1 MKFLKPILWTFGILV
16 VLILVAAIA
25 LVTLVN
31 PNDYKAQIIKVVK
44 EKQQR
49 TLVLEGDLSLTLFPR
64 VGLALGKTSLSEFQ
78 SEKVFARIES
88 AKVSVEVLPLLRKQL
103 RIARVELDGL
113 EATLI
118 RDKNGKTNL
127 DDLITKPQE
136 DEKKPTAEAPTKEA
150 GAVDIEGI
158 RITRSQL
165 HVRDAMTNTIATLG
179 EIDLDSG
186 RIADKTPSHIALH
199 AKLMGEQ
206 PKGQATLE
214 LKSDFEFD
222 ANASAV
228 RTEKLSVSVDGKF
241 DQQALKATLDAAL
254 LDFNSKQNT
263 LILKKLKLDASG
275 QLGETVLSKATLE
288 APQLDITPQ
297 KAQGSDINGQIV
309 VVGKQPLDLK
319 FSLSGISG
327 NAEALKISKLALDGK
342 ERVGERNIAHKLSS
356 AVNASLTRKTLELPT
371 LQVEAEVSGDA
382 KPLVMQTKGW
392 LRVDAGKQPVA
403 IRFDLTSDNLNVDLL
418 MPPST
423 ATAETSK
430 AKSGTASGKTGSE
443 SSQSTEQPIDLSA
456 LKNLNLAGTARIG
469 QLQAQG
475 IKASAVNM
483 TLKAEGGQLDIAP
496 LSAKLYDGSLNGS
509 AQINA
514 HRNSYAIKQNLS
526 NININPLLV
535 DVAKKDVLEGHGNVM
550 LDVTT
555 TGTTVSA
562 LKKALNGSAS
572 LSLKDGALK
581 GINLAKSLRD
591 FKTKIGLQKS
601 EAQASNKNEKTDF
614 SELSASFRIAH
625 GVANNNDLSAKSPFL
640 RAGGNGDIDIG
651 NNQINYLLKATVVN
665 TSTGQSGKD
674 LAQVKDLTVPVRL
687 VGPLENIDYQIEWGS
702 VSSSA
707 LKEALKPKLDEKKQE
722 LKEKAREQVKD
733 KLKGLF
739 K

>member
-1 MKFLKPILWTFGILV
+1 MKFLKPILWTFGIIVLLV
-16 VLILVAAIA
+16 IVAAVA

-44 EKQQR
+44 DKQQR

-78 SEKVFARIES
+78 SEKVFARMES

-113 EATLI
+113 EATLT

-127 DDLITKPQE
+127 DDLMAKPQE
-136 DEKKPTAEAPTKEA
+136 EGKKPAAETPAKEA
-150 GAVDIEGI
+150 GAVAIEIEGI

-179 EIDLDSG
+179 EIDLNSG

-199 AKLMGEQ
+199 AKLVSEQ
-206 PKGQATLE
+206 PKGHATLE

-222 ANASAV
+222 LNASAV
-228 RTEKLSVSVDGKF
+228 RTEKLALSVDGQF

-263 LILKKLKLDASG
+263 LVLKKLKLDASG
-275 QLGETVLSKATLE
+275 QLGETTLSKATLE

-309 VVGKQPLDLK
+309 LAGKQPLDLK

-327 NAEALKISKLALDGK
+327 NAEALKIGKLTLDGK
-342 ERVGERNIAHKLSS
+342 ERVGERTIAHKISS
-356 AVNASLTRKTLELPT
+356 TVNASLTHKTVELPT
-371 LQVEAEVSGDA
+371 LQVEAEVSGGA

-392 LRVDAGKQPVA
+392 LRVDASKQPLA
-403 IRFDLTSDNLNVDLL
+403 IRFDLTSDNLNLDLL
-418 MPPST
+418 MPPNT

-430 AKSGTASGKTGSE
+430 AKSGAASGKTASE
-443 SSQSTEQPIDLSA
+443 SGQHAEQPIDLSA
-456 LKNLNLAGTARIG
+456 LKSLNLAGTARMG
-469 QLQAQG
+469 QLQVQG
-475 IKASAVNM
+475 IKASAVSM
-483 TLKAEGGQLDIAP
+483 TVKAENGQLDIAP

-509 AQINA
+509 AHINA
-514 HRNSYAIKQNLS
+514 HRNSYVVKQTLS

-535 DVAKKDVLEGHGNVM
+535 DVAKKDVLEGHGNVT

-562 LKKALNGSAS
+562 LKKALNGNAN

-591 FKTKIGLQKS
+591 FKARLSQKKTETQS
-601 EAQASNKNEKTDF
+601 ANSNEKTDF
-614 SELSASFRIAH
+614 SEMSASFKINN
-625 GVANNNDLSAKSPFL
+625 GVANNNDLSVKSPFL
-640 RAGGNGDIDIG
+640 RAGGDGTIDIG
-651 NNQINYLLKATVVN
+651 NSRIDYLLKATLVN

-687 VGPLENIDYQIEWGS
+687 IGPLDAIAYEIDWGS
-702 VSSSA
+702 VSSTA
-707 LKEALKPKLDEKKQE
+707 LKEAIKPKLEEKKQE
-722 LKEKAREQVKD
+722 LREKARD
-733 KLKGLF
+733 RLKGLF